1 MFVEQV
7 EEVVS
12 WLRPAPLATTPDVL
26 ACGRVHHTSEVHGPE
41 KWPLG
46 RCEPSL
52 MHARLL
58 L

>member
-26 ACGRVHHTSEVHGPE
+26 ACGRVHHT
-41 KWPLG
+41 
-46 RCEPSL
+46 
-52 MHARLL
+52 
-58 L
+58 